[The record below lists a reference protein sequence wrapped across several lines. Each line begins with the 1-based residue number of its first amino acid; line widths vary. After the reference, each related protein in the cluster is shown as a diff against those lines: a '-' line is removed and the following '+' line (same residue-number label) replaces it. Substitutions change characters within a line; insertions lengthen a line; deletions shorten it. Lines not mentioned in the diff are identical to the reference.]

1 MTLHVQASA
10 RDYWPSSPYTDE
22 QAPSS
27 PAKSMDME
35 TECTPGSRAN
45 LSISVTECPSPSPLA
60 WAALAPGHAPEP
72 EPEPTPETVTD
83 THPDFSTLDLND
95 WYQRYLSCMRF
106 FLAESQHTPTVQALA
121 SFLNIRLPGESADA
135 ASVPAR
141 TYIRRLIATGQDT
154 PANLRLFFGEDWV
167 AGVGAIRQ
175 QERLNYLFAAKSG
188 GWASTKSAYDILPD
202 QQVPFLRPLREPEE
216 EELRV
221 ADARWSEWLA
231 MEDWMVGPRRPW

>member
-72 EPEPTPETVTD
+72 EPAPETVTD

-135 ASVPAR
+135 ASVSAR